1 MITIRYIICYDIS
14 ETPVRNRIAKYLESI
29 AWRIQ
34 RSVFTCEG
42 NEAKMHV
49 VKKQLQALVE
59 SAEEPRLVIAPLC
72 SSCDSK
78 LWQVGERRESER
90 AAFII

>member
-1 MITIRYIICYDIS
+1 MRYIICYDIS
-14 ETPVRNRIAKYLESI
+14 ENPIRHRIAKYLESI

-42 NEAKMHV
+42 NEVKMHV
-49 VKKQLQALVE
+49 VKKRLLALVE

-72 SSCDSK
+72 SACESK
-78 LWQVGERRESER
+78 LWQVGEFRESER

>member
-1 MITIRYIICYDIS
+1 MRYIICYDIS
-14 ETPVRNRIAKYLESI
+14 ETPVRNRTAKYLESI

-34 RSVFTCEG
+34 RSVFACEG

-49 VKKQLQALVE
+49 VKNRLRALVE

-72 SSCDSK
+72 SACESK
-78 LWQVGERRESER
+78 LWQIGEAREEER
-90 AAFII
+90 VAYIV